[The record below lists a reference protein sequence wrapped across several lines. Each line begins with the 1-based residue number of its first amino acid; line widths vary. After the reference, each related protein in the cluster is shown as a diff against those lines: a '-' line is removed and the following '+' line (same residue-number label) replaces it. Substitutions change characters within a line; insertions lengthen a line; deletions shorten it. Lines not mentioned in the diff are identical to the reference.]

1 MCVIMVIYLPIYM
14 LYVIT
19 GVRRIQQ
26 SSIQATVNENSSV
39 TTKATEETRQIEK
52 NDTVQLVKIL
62 SKQIRQMQNH
72 SNEHDETASIKE
84 QWEKVAQ
91 FLEFVFFWFFSTVI
105 VILSILLLVIV
116 PMLAPHESIQEYSE
130 RFLRTVAVNYL

>member
-1 MCVIMVIYLPIYM
+1 M

-26 SSIQATVNENSSV
+26 SSIPATVNENPNV
-39 TTKATEETRQIEK
+39 TTKATDHTREIEK

-62 SKQIRQMQNH
+62 SDQIRHMQNQC
-72 SNEHDETASIKE
+72 NEHDVTDSIKG
-84 QWEKVAQ
+84 QWENVAQ

-116 PMLAPHESIQEYSE
+116 PMLAPNESIQDYSE